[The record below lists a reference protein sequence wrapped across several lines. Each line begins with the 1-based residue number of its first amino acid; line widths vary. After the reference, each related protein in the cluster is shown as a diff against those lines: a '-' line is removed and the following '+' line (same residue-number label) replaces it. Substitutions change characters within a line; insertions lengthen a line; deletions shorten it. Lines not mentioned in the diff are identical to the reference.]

1 MITDIQVLLLV
12 LGLDLSELS
21 IFLKTE

>member
-1 MITDIQVLLLV
+1 MITDTQVLLLV